1 MGLLYKGFK
10 WATANQNVYLWLA
23 YQEGLN
29 YHAVN
34 HINQAKQEGKSLE
47 WAAEKLLAFLESC
60 SPHTP
65 DGVRYTKSNLLFAL
79 ESLSN
84 LPKGYLS

>member
-1 MGLLYKGFK
+1 MGLLYKSFK

-47 WAAEKLLAFLESC
+47 
-60 SPHTP
+60 
-65 DGVRYTKSNLLFAL
+65 
-79 ESLSN
+79 
-84 LPKGYLS
+84 

>member
-1 MGLLYKGFK
+1 MGLLHKGFK
-10 WATANQNVYLWLA
+10 WATANQNVFLWLA
-23 YQEGLN
+23 YQDGLN
-29 YHAVN
+29 SHATN
-34 HINQAKQEGKSLE
+34 SINQAKQEGKSLE